1 MQQQSLTDSK
11 VLLLSGKYCL
21 SLNEKRRE
29 DACALQKSTIAG
41 RKQNTPAVDF
51 ARSALGVPMRP
62 RIAFHRLTRALVC
75 QNPVLNE
82 MDSPQIFSY
91 SQWDERPRRSH

>member
-1 MQQQSLTDSK
+1 
-11 VLLLSGKYCL
+11 
-21 SLNEKRRE
+21 
-29 DACALQKSTIAG
+29 
-41 RKQNTPAVDF
+41 
-51 ARSALGVPMRP
+51 MRP